1 MKRKK
6 RENNR
11 SVVFKRLEGT
21 EDATY
26 VQDCNISNNTINI
39 NIEIDREGL
48 AGYEFFVDGKSI
60 LWESMDRKQQVLT
73 LNSFIQGYKL
83 FNKFLKRE

>member
-1 MKRKK
+1 MKRKIGK
-6 RENNR
+6 NNR

-60 LWESMDRKQQVLT
+60 LWESMDRKQQISV
-73 LNSFIQGYKL
+73 LNSFIQGYEL
-83 FNKFLKRE
+83 FKRFLKEE